1 MHGNN
6 SGCDLVK
13 WMHPG
18 GDLWTTRIM
27 FDDVKCLEE
36 WMTFDYNVYD
46 LIIIKWWQLSFVTC
60 NMKTQTFNVFNS
72 EN

>member
-6 SGCDLVK
+6 NGCDLVK

-18 GDLWTTRIM
+18 GDLWTTWIM

-46 LIIIKWWQLSFVTC
+46 LIYYKVMTIIICDMQYEDTNIQCV
-60 NMKTQTFNVFNS
+60 
-72 EN
+72 